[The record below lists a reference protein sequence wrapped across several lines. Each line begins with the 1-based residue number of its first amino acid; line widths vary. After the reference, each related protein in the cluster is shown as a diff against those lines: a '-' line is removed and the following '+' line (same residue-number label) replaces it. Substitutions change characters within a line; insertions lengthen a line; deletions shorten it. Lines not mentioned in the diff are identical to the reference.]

1 MKIIVLGGTGFIG
14 QHVCEKLA
22 AAGHEITVP
31 TRRLGN
37 AKHIISLPRLTL
49 LACDVHNPAQLE
61 QAVAGHEVVVNLVA
75 VLHGN
80 EARFEQVHVQL
91 PRTIVAAC
99 QTGGVQRIVHV
110 SALGAALDA
119 PSMYLR
125 SKARGEAVLQEAA
138 LLQHGLSLAIVR
150 PSVVF
155 GAQDKLLNVFA
166 KLQKLAPLVPLA
178 GADTQ
183 FQPVWVQ
190 DVAQALVLLATQ
202 AHTLHYANHTWSR
215 GVSIDDTPQT
225 LSQVTLHELCGN
237 DVLSLRDLFALAG
250 RCVGAHRAVVPLPMP
265 LARLQAWVMEHLPG
279 EPLMSRDNLDSMRS
293 PNVATPGQP
302 GLDVLGISPSSIY
315 AIAPTYLGTPRTLD
329 QYRKDASCR

>member
-37 AKHIISLPRLTL
+37 AKHIMSLPRLTL
-49 LACDVHNPAQLE
+49 LACDVHNPAQLA

-75 VLHGN
+75 VLHGT

-125 SKARGEAVLQEAA
+125 SKARGEAVLQGS
-138 LLQHGLSLAIVR
+138 GLPLAMLR

-155 GAQDKLLNVFA
+155 GAEDKLLNVFA
-166 KLQKLAPLVPLA
+166 RLQKLAPFVPLA

-183 FQPVWVQ
+183 FQPVWVE
-190 DVAQALVLLATQ
+190 DVAQAIVNLT
-202 AHTLHYANHTWSR
+202 TLRHAQPA
-215 GVSIDDTPQT
+215 VF
-225 LSQVTLHELCGN
+225 EACGN
-237 DVLSLRDLFALAG
+237 DVMTLRGLFALAG
-250 RCVGAHRAVVPLPMP
+250 RCVGAQRAIVALPMP
-265 LARLQAWVMEHLPG
+265 LARIQAWVMEHLPG
-279 EPLMSRDNLDSMRS
+279 EPLMSRDNLDSMRAPS
-293 PNVATPGQP
+293 VATKQLP
-302 GLDVLGISPSSIY
+302 GLAALGISPSSIY
-315 AIAPTYLGTPRTLD
+315 AIAPTYLGVASTLD